1 MITSEEGLKVLKMV
15 QEGKITPE
23 MAADLLKALDSGSRG
38 STTAANSVGIQEG
51 NIPGM
56 GGKFFRVRVS
66 DINTGKVRANLRLPL
81 GMVNAGL
88 RMGMKFSPEVEGLN
102 AERLIEA
109 LADGKTGKVVDVYD
123 DDDGEHVEVYI
134 E

>member
-1 MITSEEGLKVLKMV
+1 MV

-23 MAADLLKALDSGSRG
+23 MAAELLKALDASANPVARDS
-38 STTAANSVGIQEG
+38 AADGGESFVGMNG
-51 NIPGM
+51 R
-56 GGKFFRVRVS
+56 FFRVRVS
-66 DINTGKVRANLRLPL
+66 DIASGKVRANIRLPL

-102 AERLIEA
+102 AERLAEA
-109 LADGKTGKVVDVYD
+109 LANGKTGKIVDVFD
-123 DDDGEHVEVYI
+123 DHDGEHVEVYI

>member
-1 MITSEEGLKVLKMV
+1 MV

-23 MAADLLKALDSGSRG
+23 MAAELLKALDDSSKTGAREG
-38 STTAANSVGIQEG
+38 AAEAG
-51 NIPGM
+51 NESIPGL
-56 GGKFFRVRVS
+56 GGRFFRVRVS
-66 DINTGKVRANLRLPL
+66 DIITGKVRANIRLPL

-102 AERLIEA
+102 AERLAEA
-109 LADGKTGKVVDVYD
+109 LANGRTGKIVDVYD
-123 DDDGEHVEVYI
+123 DGDGEHVEVFI

>member
-1 MITSEEGLKVLKMV
+1 MV

-23 MAADLLKALDSGSRG
+23 VAAELLKALDSSSKNAADASRSFG
-38 STTAANSVGIQEG
+38 GQEG
-51 NIPGM
+51 IPGLS
-56 GGKFFRVRVS
+56 GRFFKVRVS
-66 DINTGKVRANLRLPL
+66 DILTGKVRANIRLPL

-102 AERLIEA
+102 AERLAEA
-109 LADGKTGKVVDVYD
+109 LANGKTGKIVDVYD
-123 DDDGEHVEVYI
+123 DEDGEHVEVYI

>member
-1 MITSEEGLKVLKMV
+1 MV

-23 MAADLLKALDSGSRG
+23 MAAELLKALDASTKNTTGESR
-38 STTAANSVGIQEG
+38 SYEQTE
-51 NIPGM
+51 NIPGLS
-56 GGKFFRVRVS
+56 GRFFRVRVS
-66 DINTGKVRANLRLPL
+66 DMFSGKVRANIRLPL

-102 AERLIEA
+102 AERLAEA
-109 LADGKTGKVVDVYD
+109 LSNGKTGKIVDVYD
-123 DDDGEHVEVYI
+123 DKDGEHVEVFI

>member
-1 MITSEEGLKVLKMV
+1 MLKMV

-23 MAADLLKALDSGSRG
+23 VAAELLKALDASSRP
-38 STTAANSVGIQEG
+38 SAREG
-51 NIPGM
+51 ATRGTEEAIPGM
-56 GGKFFRVRVS
+56 GGRFFRVRVS
-66 DINTGKVRANLRLPL
+66 DIVTGKVRANIRLPL

-102 AERLIEA
+102 AERLAEA
-109 LADGKTGKVVDVYD
+109 LANGRTGKIVDVYD
-123 DDDGEHVEVYI
+123 DKDGEHVEVYI

>member
-1 MITSEEGLKVLKMV
+1 MV

-23 MAADLLKALDSGSRG
+23 MAAELLKSLDASANPGTRESENDTEAGTISGMNGR
-38 STTAANSVGIQEG
+38 
-51 NIPGM
+51 
-56 GGKFFRVRVS
+56 FFRVRVS
-66 DINTGKVRANLRLPL
+66 DITTGKVRANIRLPL

-102 AERLIEA
+102 AERLAEA
-109 LADGKTGKVVDVYD
+109 LANGKTGKIVDVYD
-123 DDDGEHVEVYI
+123 DSDSEHVEVYI

>member
-1 MITSEEGLKVLKMV
+1 MITSEERMKVLKMV
-15 QEGKITPE
+15 REGKITAE
-23 MAADLLKALDSGSRG
+23 MAADLLKALDSSSKGAPSAQEKVN
-38 STTAANSVGIQEG
+38 TAES

-66 DINTGKVRANLRLPL
+66 DIFSGKVRANIRLPL

-102 AERLIEA
+102 AETLINA
-109 LADGKTGKVVDVYD
+109 LADGKTGKVVDVFD
-123 DDDGEHVEVYI
+123 DEDGEHVEVYI

>member
-1 MITSEEGLKVLKMV
+1 VLKMV

-23 MAADLLKALDSGSRG
+23 MAAELLKSLDASAKPVSRENN
-38 STTAANSVGIQEG
+38 AAASAD
-51 NIPGM
+51 NIPGIT
-56 GGKFFRVRVS
+56 GKFFRVRVS
-66 DINTGKVRANLRLPL
+66 DMVTGKVRANIRLPL

-102 AERLIEA
+102 AERLAEA
-109 LADGKTGKVVDVYD
+109 LENGKTGKIVDVFD
-123 DDDGEHVEVYI
+123 DNDGEHVEVFI

>member
-1 MITSEEGLKVLKMV
+1 MV

-23 MAADLLKALDSGSRG
+23 MAAELLKSLEASAHPGRG
-38 STTAANSVGIQEG
+38 KEADATSE

-56 GGKFFRVRVS
+56 TGRYFRVRVS
-66 DINTGKVRANLRLPL
+66 DIATGKVRANIRLPL

-102 AERLIEA
+102 TERLAEA
-109 LADGKTGKVVDVYD
+109 LANGKTGKIVDVYD
-123 DDDGEHVEVYI
+123 DDDSEHVEVFI

>member
-1 MITSEEGLKVLKMV
+1 MITSEERLKVLKMV
-15 QEGKITPE
+15 QEGKITAE
-23 MAADLLKALDSGSRG
+23 MAADLLKALDASSKG
-38 STTAANSVGIQEG
+38 TTRDTQANLGDG

-66 DINTGKVRANLRLPL
+66 DIYTGKVRANIRLPL

-102 AERLIEA
+102 AERLVEA
-109 LADGKTGKVVDVYD
+109 LADGKTGKIVDVYD
-123 DDDGEHVEVYI
+123 DEDGEHVEVYI

>member
-1 MITSEEGLKVLKMV
+1 MITSEERFKVLKMV

-23 MAADLLKALDSGSRG
+23 MAADLLKALDSGNK
-38 STTAANSVGIQEG
+38 TTAGESQAKGPEG

-66 DINTGKVRANLRLPL
+66 DIYTGKVRANIRLPL

-102 AERLIEA
+102 AERLVEA
-109 LADGKTGKVVDVYD
+109 LADGKTGKIVDVYD
-123 DDDGEHVEVYI
+123 DDDDEHIEVYI

>member
-1 MITSEEGLKVLKMV
+1 MV

-23 MAADLLKALDSGSRG
+23 MAAELLKALEASSKPGGRENNAGAVSG
-38 STTAANSVGIQEG
+38 E
-51 NIPGM
+51 NISGLS
-56 GGKFFRVRVS
+56 GRFFRVRVS
-66 DINTGKVRANLRLPL
+66 DIVSGKVRANIRLPL

-102 AERLIEA
+102 AERLVEA
-109 LADGKTGKVVDVYD
+109 LASGRTGKIVDVFD
-123 DDDGEHVEVYI
+123 DKDGEHVEVYI

>member
-1 MITSEEGLKVLKMV
+1 MV

-23 MAADLLKALDSGSRG
+23 VAAELLKALDTNSKN
-38 STTAANSVGIQEG
+38 TTAESRRFDRAE
-51 NIPGM
+51 NIPGLS
-56 GGKFFRVRVS
+56 GRFFRVRVS
-66 DINTGKVRANLRLPL
+66 DMYSGKVRANIRLPL

-102 AERLIEA
+102 AERLAEA
-109 LADGKTGKVVDVYD
+109 LANGKTGRIVDVYND
-123 DDDGEHVEVYI
+123 NDGEHVEVFI

>member
-1 MITSEEGLKVLKMV
+1 MV

-23 MAADLLKALDSGSRG
+23 MAAELLKALDASSKPGSVVN
-38 STTAANSVGIQEG
+38 SANGPET
-51 NIPGM
+51 IPGM
-56 GGKFFRVRVS
+56 SGKFFRVRVS
-66 DINTGKVRANLRLPL
+66 DIYSGKVRANIRLPL

-102 AERLIEA
+102 AERLAEA
-109 LADGKTGKVVDVYD
+109 LQDGKTGKIVDVYD
-123 DDDGEHVEVYI
+123 DKDGEHVEVFI

>member
-1 MITSEEGLKVLKMV
+1 MV

-23 MAADLLKALDSGSRG
+23 VAAELLKALESS
-38 STTAANSVGIQEG
+38 SKKASAETQAYEPQE
-51 NIPGM
+51 NIPGLS
-56 GGKFFRVRVS
+56 GRFFRVRVS
-66 DINTGKVRANLRLPL
+66 DMYTGKVRANIRLPL

-102 AERLIEA
+102 AERLAEA
-109 LADGKTGKVVDVYD
+109 LANGKTGKIVDVYD
-123 DDDGEHVEVYI
+123 DDDGEHVEVFI

>member
-1 MITSEEGLKVLKMV
+1 MITSEERFKVLKMV

-23 MAADLLKALDSGSRG
+23 MAADLLKALDSGSK
-38 STTAANSVGIQEG
+38 AAPGESQNKGPEG

-66 DINTGKVRANLRLPL
+66 DIYTGKVRANIRLPL

-102 AERLIEA
+102 AERLVEA
-109 LADGKTGKVVDVYD
+109 LADGKTGKIVDVYD
-123 DDDGEHVEVYI
+123 DEDDEHIEVYI

>member
-1 MITSEEGLKVLKMV
+1 MLKMV

-23 MAADLLKALDSGSRG
+23 MAAELLKALDTSSKNTTAESRG
-38 STTAANSVGIQEG
+38 FDRAE
-51 NIPGM
+51 NIPGLS
-56 GGKFFRVRVS
+56 GRFFRVRVS
-66 DINTGKVRANLRLPL
+66 DMYTGKVRANIRLPL

-102 AERLIEA
+102 AERLAEA
-109 LADGKTGKVVDVYD
+109 LANGKTGRIVDVYD
-123 DDDGEHVEVYI
+123 DNDGEHVEVFI

>member
-1 MITSEEGLKVLKMV
+1 MITSEERVKVLKMV

-23 MAADLLKALDSGSRG
+23 MAADLLKALDSGSKG
-38 STTAANSVGIQEG
+38 AAETPGKAAES

-66 DINTGKVRANLRLPL
+66 DIFSGKVRANIRLPL

-102 AERLIEA
+102 AERLMEA
-109 LADGKTGKVVDVYD
+109 LADGKTGKIVDVYD
-123 DDDGEHVEVYI
+123 DEDEEHIEVYI

>member
-1 MITSEEGLKVLKMV
+1 MV

-23 MAADLLKALDSGSRG
+23 MAAELLKALDASSKNASDESRNYGSP
-38 STTAANSVGIQEG
+38 E
-51 NIPGM
+51 NIPGLS
-56 GGKFFRVRVS
+56 GRFFRVRVS
-66 DINTGKVRANLRLPL
+66 DMESGKVRANIRLPL

-102 AERLIEA
+102 AERLAEA
-109 LADGKTGKVVDVYD
+109 LANGKTGKIVDVYD
-123 DDDGEHVEVYI
+123 DEDSEHVEVYI

>member
-1 MITSEEGLKVLKMV
+1 MV

-23 MAADLLKALDSGSRG
+23 MAAELLKALDASANPGARESLSAAGS
-38 STTAANSVGIQEG
+38 SENFT
-51 NIPGM
+51 GM
-56 GGKFFRVRVS
+56 NGRFFRVRVS
-66 DINTGKVRANLRLPL
+66 DIASGKVRANIRLPL

-102 AERLIEA
+102 AERLAEA
-109 LADGKTGKVVDVYD
+109 LANGKTGKIVDVFD
-123 DDDGEHVEVYI
+123 DHDGEHVEVYI

>member
-1 MITSEEGLKVLKMV
+1 MITSEERVKVLKMV

-23 MAADLLKALDSGSRG
+23 MAADLLKALDSGSKG
-38 STTAANSVGIQEG
+38 PAETPGKAAES

-66 DINTGKVRANLRLPL
+66 DIYSGKVRANIRLPL

-88 RMGMKFSPEVEGLN
+88 RMGMKFSPEVEGLD
-102 AERLIEA
+102 AERLVEA
-109 LADGKTGKVVDVYD
+109 LADGKTGKIVDVYD
-123 DDDGEHVEVYI
+123 DEDEEHIEVYI

>member
-1 MITSEEGLKVLKMV
+1 MV

-23 MAADLLKALDSGSRG
+23 VAAELLKALDASAAPGPREASGADAGESF
-38 STTAANSVGIQEG
+38 S
-51 NIPGM
+51 GM
-56 GGKFFRVRVS
+56 NGRFFRVRVS
-66 DINTGKVRANLRLPL
+66 DISTGKVRVNIRLPL

-102 AERLIEA
+102 AERLAEA
-109 LADGKTGKVVDVYD
+109 LANGKTGKIVDVYD
-123 DDDGEHVEVYI
+123 DHDGEHVEVYI

>member
-1 MITSEEGLKVLKMV
+1 MV

-23 MAADLLKALDSGSRG
+23 MAAELLKALDSSSKNTSAESRG
-38 STTAANSVGIQEG
+38 FDRAE
-51 NIPGM
+51 NIPGLS
-56 GGKFFRVRVS
+56 GRFFRVRVS
-66 DINTGKVRANLRLPL
+66 DMYTGKVRANIRLPL

-102 AERLIEA
+102 AERLAEA
-109 LADGKTGKVVDVYD
+109 LANGKTGRIVDVYD
-123 DDDGEHVEVYI
+123 DNDGEHVEVFI

>member
-1 MITSEEGLKVLKMV
+1 MV

-23 MAADLLKALDSGSRG
+23 MAAELLKALDASAHPGASKDTESSGE
-38 STTAANSVGIQEG
+38 T
-51 NIPGM
+51 IPGM
-56 GGKFFRVRVS
+56 TGRYFRVRVS
-66 DINTGKVRANLRLPL
+66 DINSGKVRANIRLPL

-102 AERLIEA
+102 AERLAEA
-109 LADGKTGKVVDVYD
+109 LANGKTGKIVDVYD
-123 DDDGEHVEVYI
+123 DEDGEHVEVFI